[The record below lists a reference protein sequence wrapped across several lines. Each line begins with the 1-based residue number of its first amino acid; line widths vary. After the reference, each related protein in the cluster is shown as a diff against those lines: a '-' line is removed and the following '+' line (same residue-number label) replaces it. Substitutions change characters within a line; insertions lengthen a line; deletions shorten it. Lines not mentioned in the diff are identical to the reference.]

1 MAKDFVAAKLQEGK
15 KKKKQK
21 KHSPARKHNQE
32 DASSI

>member
-15 KKKKQK
+15 K